1 MRWLFMFFIT
11 VSFLACKNNAE
22 EISPPSIYGIGPYEK
37 LTLDPINDSIMKI
50 GMETFKQKCSSCHTM
65 EYKNSGPDLSDV
77 LSRRQP
83 EWIMNY
89 FMNYDVMLQKDSI
102 TIKTNQKYD
111 ENCSFELHQQEAFAI
126 LEYFRI
132 YQIWLHEFNAKPV

>member
-1 MRWLFMFFIT
+1 MRLIIVFFIFF
-11 VSFLACKNNAE
+11 SFLACKNNAE
-22 EISPPSIYGIGPYEK
+22 EIPPSIYGIGSYEK
-37 LTLDPINDSIMKI
+37 LTLNPINDSIMKI

-89 FMNYDVMLQKDSI
+89 LMNHQVMLQKDSI

-111 ENCSFELHQQEAFAI
+111 ENCIIKLSEKEAYTI

>member
-1 MRWLFMFFIT
+1 MRLIIVFFIFC
-11 VSFLACKNNAE
+11 SFLACKNNAE
-22 EISPPSIYGIGPYEK
+22 EIPPSIYGIGPYEK
-37 LTLDPINDSIMKI
+37 LTLNPIMNI

-89 FMNYDVMLQKDSI
+89 FMNYEEMLQKDSI
-102 TIKTNQKYD
+102 VIKTNKKYD

>member
-1 MRWLFMFFIT
+1 MRLIIVFFIFF
-11 VSFLACKNNAE
+11 SFLACKNNAE

-89 FMNYDVMLQKDSI
+89 FMNYEEMLQKDSI
-102 TIKTNQKYD
+102 VIKTNQKYD

>member
-1 MRWLFMFFIT
+1 MRLLLVFFVS

-22 EISPPSIYGIGPYEK
+22 EIPQSIYGIGQFKK
-37 LTLDPINDSIMKI
+37 LELAPINDSIMKI

-65 EYKNSGPDLSDV
+65 EYKNSGPDLSDI

-89 FMNYDVMLQKDSI
+89 LMNYQEMSQKDSI
-102 TIKTNQKYD
+102 TIKINQKYD
-111 ENCSFELHQQEAFAI
+111 QNCIVKLSEKEAYTI

-132 YQIWLHEFNAKPV
+132 YQIWLHEFNAK

>member
-1 MRWLFMFFIT
+1 MRWLFIFLIA
-11 VSFLACKNNAE
+11 VSFLACKNNAK
-22 EISPPSIYGIGPYEK
+22 EIPSSIYGIGPYEK
-37 LTLDPINDSIMKI
+37 LTLEQINDSIMKI

-77 LSRRQP
+77 LARRQP

-111 ENCSFELHQQEAFAI
+111 ENCSFELPQQEAFAI

-132 YQIWLHEFNAKPV
+132 YQIWLHEFNAK